1 MASDNDS
8 TRDQIGHRALNRRQL
23 LGGSAAAAGAVALG
37 GALPG
42 LRGRAVIAQDGSA
55 EFHSAWPYEVPPAGH
70 FNLVQGVTRGIM
82 LPNPTNIYAD
92 LIIQPMALYYWSTGE
107 WLPLMATEWS
117 FLEDGETFQVKLRQG
132 AKWSDGAE
140 FTSKDVLTT
149 FWCARIMSNTI
160 YKYVDTVTA
169 VDDYTV
175 NFHMS
180 QPSTVVERYVLRF
193 NIVSDVTY
201 NDWSAQARALFEGG
215 KTMDDPEGKQLLEGF
230 TTFRPEDVIASGPFM
245 FDVGSITN
253 AQLTLV
259 KNDQAWNAADVLFD
273 RIVNYNGETPDVTPL
288 VLAKDVDYAT
298 HGFPVAT
305 EKQMQESGIRVLRPP
320 VYSGPALYFNYKA
333 VGDAFGDKRARQA
346 LAMAIDRAQ
355 NGTVALAES
364 GVPCEYMAG
373 MSDNHVRN
381 WMTEEDI
388 AALNP
393 YPYDQEAAAALLT
406 EVGWTKDGDTW
417 KTPAG
422 ENAEF
427 ELSFPA
433 EFADWSAAGQNLA
446 EQLTA
451 FGIKISPR
459 AVTHTQHPVDVNQGK
474 FQLAIRAWGSAGNP
488 HPHFSYTQDFF
499 THNTLAVNDG
509 GEGMAFPLVQ
519 QTDVAGEVD
528 LEQLTVD
535 AADGLDEEAQ
545 RAKIGTVAKAFNEL
559 LPIIPLFERYG
570 NNAAVEGE
578 RVEAWP
584 ADDDPLLQNS
594 PYADGI
600 VTISMLTGTL
610 KPAAG

>member
-1 MASDNDS
+1 
-8 TRDQIGHRALNRRQL
+8 
-23 LGGSAAAAGAVALG
+23 
-37 GALPG
+37 
-42 LRGRAVIAQDGSA
+42 
-55 EFHSAWPYEVPPAGH
+55 
-70 FNLVQGVTRGIM
+70 
-82 LPNPTNIYAD
+82 
-92 LIIQPMALYYWSTGE
+92 
-107 WLPLMATEWS
+107 
-117 FLEDGETFQVKLRQG
+117 
-132 AKWSDGAE
+132 
-140 FTSKDVLTT
+140 
-149 FWCARIMSNTI
+149 
-160 YKYVDTVTA
+160 
-169 VDDYTV
+169 
-175 NFHMS
+175 
-180 QPSTVVERYVLRF
+180 
-193 NIVSDVTY
+193 
-201 NDWSAQARALFEGG
+201 
-215 KTMDDPEGKQLLEGF
+215 
-230 TTFRPEDVIASGPFM
+230 
-245 FDVGSITN
+245 
-253 AQLTLV
+253 LTLV

-273 RIVNYNGETPDVTPL
+273 RIVNFNGETPDVTPL

-320 VYSGPALYFNYKA
+320 VYNGPALYFNYKA
-333 VGDAFGDKRARQA
+333 VGDVFGDKKVRQA
-346 LAMAIDRAQ
+346 LTMAIDRAQ

-393 YPYDQEAAAALLT
+393 YPFDQEAAATLLT
-406 EVGWTKDGDTW
+406 EAGWTKDGDTW

-451 FGIKISPR
+451 FGITISPR

-474 FQLAIRAWGSAGNP
+474 FQLAIRAWGSSGNP
-488 HPHFSYTQDFF
+488 HPHFSYTQNFF

-519 QTDVAGEVD
+519 TTDAAGEVD

-535 AADGLDEEAQ
+535 SADGLDEEAQ
-545 RAKIGTVAKAFNEL
+545 KAKIGTVAKAFNEL

-584 ADDDPLLQNS
+584 ADDDPLMQNS

-610 KPAAG
+610 KPPAS